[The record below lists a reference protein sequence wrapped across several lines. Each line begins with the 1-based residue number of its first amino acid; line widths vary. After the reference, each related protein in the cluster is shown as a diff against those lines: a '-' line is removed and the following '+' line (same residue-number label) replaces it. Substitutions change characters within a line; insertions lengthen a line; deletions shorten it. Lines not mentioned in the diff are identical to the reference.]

1 MRNAIFLIASL
12 FVFFLSSSCNKDE
25 GKGGKHSIKGTV
37 TARKYNLSTHTYT
50 STSYAAEE
58 EDVYLIYG
66 DDPTYGDKQKTNYD
80 GSFEFKYLQKGKY
93 KVYAYSD
100 DSTGSSA
107 SGKVAVVK
115 ELTIGSEKI
124 TTVPDITI
132 LK

>member
-1 MRNAIFLIASL
+1 MRNTIFLLASL
-12 FVFFLSSSCNKDE
+12 SVFVLFFSCNKDE

-37 TARKYNLSTHTYT
+37 SARNYNLSTHTYT
-50 STSYAAEE
+50 STSYPAEE

-107 SGKVAVVK
+107 SGKVAVIK
-115 ELTIGSEKI
+115 ELTIGSEKV

>member
-1 MRNAIFLIASL
+1 MRNSILLTASL
-12 FVFFLSSSCNKDE
+12 FAIALLVSCKKDE
-25 GKGGKHSIKGTV
+25 GKGGKHSITGKV
-37 TARKYNLSTHTYT
+37 YARNYSRSTHTYT
-50 STSYAAEE
+50 STSYPAEE
-58 EDVYLIYG
+58 EDIYIIYG
-66 DDPTYGDKQKTNYD
+66 DDPSYGDKQKTNYD

-100 DSTGSSA
+100 DSTNSSA
-107 SGKVAVVK
+107 SGKVAVIK